1 MGLSGSRL
9 LSAGGRPPATLQRAH
24 HHPMPKPNQ
33 EPAMKPEDLCQQI
46 LAAKSH
52 HGAPSKKL
60 SGAATVEVLRTW
72 LQARGLNVSPRD
84 CYIYGVP
91 LEVDLLVLRP
101 GATGHLNLIFQP
113 EDILCALEV
122 KNSGAYGERT
132 CEIVRENFNLIR
144 EACQRATCAYIAL
157 SEQANYKHAVTPQN
171 LGYPA
176 YTLLA
181 TTGRGDRK
189 SYSSTGDWH
198 EFNRFLDG
206 LRES

>member
-1 MGLSGSRL
+1 
-9 LSAGGRPPATLQRAH
+9 
-24 HHPMPKPNQ
+24 
-33 EPAMKPEDLCQQI
+33 
-46 LAAKSH
+46 
-52 HGAPSKKL
+52 
-60 SGAATVEVLRTW
+60 
-72 LQARGLNVSPRD
+72 
-84 CYIYGVP
+84 VP

-132 CEIVRENFNLIR
+132 GEIVRENFNLIR
-144 EACQRATCAYIAL
+144 EACQGATCAYIAI
-157 SEQANYKHAVTPQN
+157 SEQANYKHAVIPQN

-181 TTGRGDRK
+181 TTGRSDRK

-206 LRES
+206 LRGS